1 MKQKNKKNIA
11 RAAKTTS
18 SASPASV
25 MENRITL
32 KLEPKDSKLD
42 GKIKV
47 KNKSVQTKHLT
58 GAPKGNPRKTGKQK
72 NGHSKTGLRNKPTD
86 KALDG
91 FYQNKVRAADL
102 FETALKDQIGPL
114 NPKQLRLSNPN
125 QKHLGKDAKTDVDR
139 SNVLLF
145 EYQDKSGTKVLI
157 TLILENQKY
166 CDGDMLERL
175 LDSSYVQVKRWFARV
190 KAKPKARPPEKLPGI
205 YTVVFFHGDSRWSES
220 ISLDEVSEAQTSGD
234 IRFGYHVLE
243 PKDLKEFCK
252 DPDNHDLG
260 VLLCLLHELE
270 RKTNTKQN
278 RSESECDIESLITK
292 FDHLMLTASEDVI
305 KVVSAEAGVP
315 DKFEDWIERKRQM
328 EQKAEED
335 KMSFLK
341 EYYENLDKKIKRL

>member
-32 KLEPKDSKLD
+32 KPEPKDSKLD

-139 SNVLLF
+139 SNDLLF

-190 KAKPKARPPEKLPGI
+190 
-205 YTVVFFHGDSRWSES
+205 
-220 ISLDEVSEAQTSGD
+220 
-234 IRFGYHVLE
+234 
-243 PKDLKEFCK
+243 
-252 DPDNHDLG
+252 
-260 VLLCLLHELE
+260 
-270 RKTNTKQN
+270 
-278 RSESECDIESLITK
+278 
-292 FDHLMLTASEDVI
+292 
-305 KVVSAEAGVP
+305 
-315 DKFEDWIERKRQM
+315 
-328 EQKAEED
+328 
-335 KMSFLK
+335 
-341 EYYENLDKKIKRL
+341 